1 MCTLSYL
8 IKTPSAGPFLSL
20 KNSVNKSV
28 LRLSAPKCTWS
39 GFHPGSRKP
48 LPHRASK
55 WVSKRHLR
63 PSGAK
68 EMERAFGRAPWIG
81 CDYQLLD
88 KATRALQ
95 GPPETGDGE
104 KPLALPQAGK
114 GSSPAPSPCRL
125 PSWLS
130 EGSVGSR
137 CLPTSC
143 SEGRMVSSIS
153 GPVRWMLRLF
163 FFRWSLHK
171 RGCLTLQ
178 PPLLGNLDVP

>member
-1 MCTLSYL
+1 MVWV
-8 IKTPSAGPFLSL
+8 PSWVKEVPP
-20 KNSVNKSV
+20 
-28 LRLSAPKCTWS
+28 AP
-39 GFHPGSRKP
+39 
-48 LPHRASK
+48 SK
-55 WVSKRHLR
+55 WVSKGQLR
-63 PSGAK
+63 PSAAK
-68 EMERAFGRAPWIG
+68 EVKRAFGRPPWVG

-114 GSSPAPSPCRL
+114 GSSSAPSPCRL

-153 GPVRWMLRLF
+153 GPLSARCCLF
-163 FFRWSLHK
+163 SSSDGVYTNVVVPLSSL
-171 RGCLTLQ
+171 
-178 PPLLGNLDVP
+178 PLLGNLDVP